1 MSIEKFNM
9 PVGRIV
15 SGNPTFWEDA
25 VDYHTKQK
33 KLNADGT
40 PRKENRVSI
49 AYPKQEF
56 LEKVWPYVLQEV
68 GKIYPQYANTH
79 PDQCEMSRFAWKI
92 INGDSTACPQGSQ
105 VPYNTRE
112 GYQGCYVVKIS
123 TSAFCPS
130 TFKYENGAYRKVEAN
145 EVKCGDYVVANL
157 TITAHSEKDGGIY
170 WNPNGY
176 ELVGYG
182 TEIKS
187 SGADPMAMFG
197 GKSYQLPAGASMTPI
212 SSAPATAQMPMA
224 QPANFQNTVFA
235 PVEGVTQVNGM
246 INAGTAVP
254 PMNNGGVNTV
264 TQASM
269 PAPAAMPAP
278 AYDFVNNAQGMPAAP
293 MTQMPM
299 AQPVAPA
306 QGQPFSTLLND
317 RIPH

>member
-1 MSIEKFNM
+1 MSIENFNM

-15 SGNPTFWEDA
+15 SGNPTSWEDA

-68 GKIYPQYANTH
+68 AKIYPQYANIH
-79 PDQCEMSRFAWKI
+79 PDQCEMSKFAWKI

-123 TSAFCPS
+123 TSAFCPF

-157 TITAHSEKDGGIY
+157 TITAHNEKDGGIY

-187 SGADPMAMFG
+187 FGADPMSMFG
-197 GKSYQLPAGASMTPI
+197 GKSYQLPAGASATPI

-224 QPANFQNTVFA
+224 QPVA
-235 PVEGVTQVNGM
+235 PAAM
-246 INAGTAVP
+246 PAPA
-254 PMNNGGVNTV
+254 PM
-264 TQASM
+264 
-269 PAPAAMPAP
+269 APAAMPAP

-293 MTQMPM
+293 MQGFT
-299 AQPVAPA
+299 QPVASAAAPQQSA
-306 QGQPFSTLLND
+306 PQTAGTTAPFATSFPT
-317 RIPH
+317 R

>member
-15 SGNPTFWEDA
+15 TGNPTSWEDA

-68 GKIYPQYANTH
+68 AKIYPQYANTH

-197 GKSYQLPAGASMTPI
+197 GKSYQLPAGASTTPI
-212 SSAPATAQMPMA
+212 SSAPVTAQMPMG
-224 QPANFQNTVFA
+224 QPAA
-235 PVEGVTQVNGM
+235 PAAM
-246 INAGTAVP
+246 P
-254 PMNNGGVNTV
+254 
-264 TQASM
+264 TQAPMGM
-269 PAPAAMPAP
+269 PQAAPAAMPAP

-293 MTQMPM
+293 TQGFT
-299 AQPVAPA
+299 QPVASAAAPQQFA
-306 QGQPFSTLLND
+306 PQTAGTTAPFATSFPT
-317 RIPH
+317 R